1 MLTSDE
7 VNKVKIALIKNG
19 LPFKYN
25 GSKLITIE
33 QVYAIL
39 NLVSEKPFTKIEETT
54 EDKK

>member
-25 GSKLITIE
+25 GSKLITLE
-33 QVYAIL
+33 QIYAIL
-39 NLVSEKPFTKIEETT
+39 NLVSEKPFTKIEETK
-54 EDKK
+54 E